1 MSSLITFSLI
11 LQLLLL
17 NLCLLN
23 QPIFAFTSQDYYE
36 ALEKS
41 ILFFEGQRSGRL
53 PSNQR
58 VTWRGDSYDVDL
70 VGGYYDA
77 GDNVKFGFPMA
88 FTRTL
93 LAWSMIEFGSSMQK
107 EVENVRNAIRWS
119 IDYLLK
125 AHTITPHT
133 LYVQVSCWLV
143 F

>member
-1 MSSLITFSLI
+1 MKLLRNLFYSLRDNGLEDCPPIKGSLGGEI
-11 LQLLLL
+11 LMIRDCG
-17 NLCLLN
+17 NHCGYGDCDCWDM
-23 QPIFAFTSQDYYE
+23 DYGSCE
-36 ALEKS
+36 CVSFVVVK
-41 ILFFEGQRSGRL
+41 
-53 PSNQR
+53 
-58 VTWRGDSYDVDL
+58 VDL

-133 LYVQVSCWLV
+133 LYVQVSC
-143 F
+143 